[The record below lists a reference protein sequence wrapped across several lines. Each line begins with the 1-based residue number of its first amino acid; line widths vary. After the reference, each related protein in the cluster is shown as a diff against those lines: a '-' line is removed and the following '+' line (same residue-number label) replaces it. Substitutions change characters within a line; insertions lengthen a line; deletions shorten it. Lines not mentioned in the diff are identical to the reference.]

1 MCVCVY
7 VQYVYLYVWV
17 GGCIHVCMHV
27 CVTEYAQFLA
37 ALAGLDDHVG
47 ELLYLGGL
55 ADVVED
61 GERFQI
67 LRHTAGRC

>member
-1 MCVCVY
+1 M
-7 VQYVYLYVWV
+7 V
-17 GGCIHVCMHV
+17 GQTARHPPLPQCRAGPVR
-27 CVTEYAQFLA
+27 AQCAGLGPLA